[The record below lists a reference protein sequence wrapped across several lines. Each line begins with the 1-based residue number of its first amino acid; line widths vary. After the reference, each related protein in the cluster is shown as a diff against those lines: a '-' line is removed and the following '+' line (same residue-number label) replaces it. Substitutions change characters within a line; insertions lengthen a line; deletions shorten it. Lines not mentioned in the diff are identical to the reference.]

1 MRLAPELARK
11 ETNKNLLPARQEV
24 LCMSEKVIMS
34 AEDMRRAWT
43 RIAHEVIERNH
54 GCDGLVFVG
63 LYTRGVPLA
72 SRLAGT
78 IRGIEG
84 ADIPVGALDIGP
96 YRDDL
101 SYLQTPPSVRPNDI
115 PDDIVGKRVVLVDD
129 VIYTGRSIRA
139 AMDAL
144 IDHGRPQHVQ
154 LAVLVDRGHREL
166 PIRPDYIGKNVPTS
180 RREEI
185 VVRVAEVD
193 GQDEVV
199 IVSRATAQAASE
211 EPTKNAVAAR
221 RRHESGR

>member
-1 MRLAPELARK
+1 
-11 ETNKNLLPARQEV
+11 
-24 LCMSEKVIMS
+24 MSEKVIMS

-72 SRLAGT
+72 SRLAAT

-84 ADIPVGALDIGP
+84 ADVPVGALDIGP

-154 LAVLVDRGHREL
+154 LAVLVDRGHREI
-166 PIRPDYIGKNVPTS
+166 PIRADYVGKNIPSARDEDIQVQL
-180 RREEI
+180 EET
-185 VVRVAEVD
+185 D
-193 GQDEVV
+193 GIDEV
-199 IVSRATAQAASE
+199 ATISD
-211 EPTKNAVAAR
+211 
-221 RRHESGR
+221 S